1 MPKKTEYNELKVRR
15 ADKKQLNDPL
25 AVDHLSIKLER
36 FFLKFLFPIAM
47 SLRVIHLTT
56 QAEGYKA
63 DTIVLEVRHQI
74 CNRLGI
80 NTYKVLSV

>member
-1 MPKKTEYNELKVRR
+1 MPKKTGYNELKIRR

-36 FFLKFLFPIAM
+36 FFLKLLFLIAM
-47 SLRVIHLTT
+47 SLRVLHLTT
-56 QAEGYKA
+56 QAGYKA